1 MLNPWLALS
10 FKVFQLGI
18 EAQSVV
24 ALRMMRLA
32 SGGAGTQAEMGRM
45 MVEKAAAVT
54 EAQFAAATAAVA
66 GSKDHV
72 IAGRHLRSSENEC
85 GPIGDAFHVVKSA
98 SLLFQ
103 NPQRWHRCGLAAVSR
118 LNVINQ
124 PTAGCRKRAANRWSY
139 TIGSRHRLTEE
150 SHA

>member
-72 IAGRHLRSSENEC
+72 VAKR
-85 GPIGDAFHVVKSA
+85 DQVKHP
-98 SLLFQ
+98 F
-103 NPQRWHRCGLAAVSR
+103 AA
-118 LNVINQ
+118 
-124 PTAGCRKRAANRWSY
+124 
-139 TIGSRHRLTEE
+139 
-150 SHA
+150 

>member
-18 EAQSVV
+18 EAQSLV

-72 IAGRHLRSSENEC
+72 IAGKALKGFRKRVRAN
-85 GPIGDAFHVVKSA
+85 IDASFLGWDPNDRGTSAFLSLKTTKTGSPFFDFKS
-98 SLLFQ
+98 
-103 NPQRWHRCGLAAVSR
+103 RTRAVSPG
-118 LNVINQ
+118 INF
-124 PTAGCRKRAANRWSY
+124 
-139 TIGSRHRLTEE
+139 
-150 SHA
+150 

>member
-72 IAGRHLRSSENEC
+72 IAGKALKVFRRRVRANRR
-85 GPIGDAFHVVKSA
+85 DAFHVVKSA
-98 SLLFQ
+98 SLLSE
-103 NPQRWHRCGLAAVSR
+103 PLALAPMWLSCGKSVECDRSTNGR
-118 LNVINQ
+118 LPKKGGQCVGHI
-124 PTAGCRKRAANRWSY
+124 PLDHVTA
-139 TIGSRHRLTEE
+139 
-150 SHA
+150 